1 MKMGKAAWAKP
12 SAMFTD
18 ESHRQQVEYGKMQET
33 YNPFINRINQVVQH
47 RLLHP
52 NDDIPEPY
60 EVLVR
65 YMNPPEKLVEEAQSE
80 LDSLISAADV
90 KKGKA
95 ILILSSNYLLNIYC
109 PLLIDSTT

>member
-1 MKMGKAAWAKP
+1 
-12 SAMFTD
+12 
-18 ESHRQQVEYGKMQET
+18 MQET

-60 EVLVR
+60 EVLIR
-65 YMNPPEKLVEEAQSE
+65 YMNPPEELVESAQSE

-90 KKGKA
+90 KKGMKVQ
-95 ILILSSNYLLNIYC
+95 ILTRNC
-109 PLLIDSTT
+109 LIKVY